1 MEKEQGAGRL
11 RFLGLL
17 AWLFRSH
24 AGAQI
29 AEERAVDRDR
39 RRRRRRVVTSGTR
52 SAMLVPVAMA
62 LVLALPAAAQLHLKC
77 SSWRRLSEDQKLQ
90 TIDRA
95 IEDLISG
102 SRGREYTSIN
112 RTQTRRCLESHRNRM
127 VDDFDE
133 LCGEGMRADRG
144 ALNRTFR
151 SYVWSC
157 AR

>member
-1 MEKEQGAGRL
+1 MTASIVQIGGSHMEKE
-11 RFLGLL
+11 
-17 AWLFRSH
+17 
-24 AGAQI
+24 
-29 AEERAVDRDR
+29 
-39 RRRRRRVVTSGTR
+39 VTSGTR
-52 SAMLVPVAMA
+52 GAMLVCVAMM
-62 LVLALPAAAQLHLKC
+62 LAFPSAAQVPLEC

-90 TIDRA
+90 TLDRT

-112 RTQTRRCLESHRNRM
+112 RNQTRRCLESHRSQM

-133 LCGEGMRADRG
+133 LCSRGTRADLQ

-157 AR
+157 AQ

>member
-1 MEKEQGAGRL
+1 MRL
-11 RFLGLL
+11 PTWKPGSKPRGKGMY
-17 AWLFRSH
+17 W
-24 AGAQI
+24 
-29 AEERAVDRDR
+29 
-39 RRRRRRVVTSGTR
+39 R
-52 SAMLVPVAMA
+52 SAMLVCVAM
-62 LVLALPAAAQLHLKC
+62 VFVRALPAAAQVHLEC
-77 SSWRRLSEDQKLQ
+77 SSWSRLSQDQKLQ

-112 RTQTRRCLESHRNRM
+112 RTQTRRCLESHRNQM

-133 LCGEGMRADRG
+133 LCVRGDRQ

-157 AR
+157 VR

>member
-1 MEKEQGAGRL
+1 MEKGQGIGRP
-11 RFLGLL
+11 RFLDPR
-17 AWLFRSH
+17 ARLFRSR
-24 AGAQI
+24 GRGSSGEQ
-29 AEERAVDRDR
+29 RAADRDPR
-39 RRRRRRVVTSGTR
+39 PVTSGKRR
-52 SAMLVPVAMA
+52 SMLVCVAIA
-62 LVLALPAAAQLHLKC
+62 LLLTFPAAARVHLEC

-112 RTQTRRCLESHRNRM
+112 RTQTRRCLESYRNQM

-133 LCGEGMRADRG
+133 LCSRGMRTELQ
-144 ALNRTFR
+144 ALNNTFR

-157 AR
+157 VR

>member
-1 MEKEQGAGRL
+1 M
-11 RFLGLL
+11 LGC
-17 AWLFRSH
+17 
-24 AGAQI
+24 
-29 AEERAVDRDR
+29 
-39 RRRRRRVVTSGTR
+39 
-52 SAMLVPVAMA
+52 VAMV
-62 LVLALPAAAQLHLKC
+62 LVLAFPAAAQVHLEC
-77 SSWRRLSEDQKLQ
+77 SSWRRLSQDQKLQ

-95 IEDLISG
+95 IEGLISG

-112 RTQTRRCLESHRNRM
+112 RTQTGRCLESHRNRM

-133 LCGEGMRADRG
+133 ICSRGTRADLE